1 MHEPAQWND
10 DSKCGHL
17 VAHEF
22 QTHYCTYI
30 RATRL
35 LSLQRTQT
43 EHPDEVIAIL
53 ALQAIELWLRVVR
66 NDLEAARTEI
76 EAHRQGT
83 FELPKLLNRASTLI
97 RLLDRHTDL
106 AESILLDDLG
116 LELPLSG
123 PLDDLRSTQL
133 RDLEEQTQGLSTA
146 LAAAGSSTAPYA
158 QAGRD
163 FIGRS
168 NRWSDRYQRLLAD
181 LFERD
186 RPAAPEL
193 EEYLAIQELLSLD
206 QGVKGE
212 WAPKNAPPPRSRPT
226 RAPSPDELMFIV
238 AHQVFELWFRALI
251 HELKAIQHELGKVPP
266 EVELASRRLRRV
278 VRIQKMLVNMIHI
291 PATMLPMDF
300 LRFRSRT
307 KQIDGVTHY
316 RGLEPASGTES
327 FQFREIEIMAGLRD
341 SVGYREF
348 LEGNQDMH
356 IRFITPAQEKLLE
369 QPSMAEIFDN
379 LVRTRKISDLTEIFS
394 PSDVENPNADLA
406 ELADLLLEF
415 DQFFQLWRVN
425 HLTMVQSMI
434 GRKSGTGYL
443 GPEYLRETVGM
454 GMQRD
459 DDRLLQTPQ
468 MRPRFFEDLWEVRTR
483 MQVEEPQ

>member
-17 VAHEF
+17 VAHEY
-22 QTHYCTYI
+22 QTHYCSYI

-43 EHPDEVIAIL
+43 DHHDEVLAIL

-66 NDLEAARTEI
+66 NDLEAARAGLG
-76 EAHRQGT
+76 AHGLGT
-83 FELPKLLNRASTLI
+83 PELSKLLNRASTLV

-106 AESILLDDLG
+106 AESILLDDLE
-116 LELPLSG
+116 LDLPLSG

-133 RDLEEQTQGLSTA
+133 RDLEKQVQNHSA
-146 LAAAGSSTAPYA
+146 VLAASDSSAAPYA
-158 QAGRD
+158 HAGRD
-163 FIGRS
+163 FIGRA
-168 NRWSDRYQRLLAD
+168 NRWSDRYRRLLAD

-186 RPAAPEL
+186 RPTSPDL
-193 EEYLAIQELLSLD
+193 EHYLAIPELLSLD
-206 QGVKGE
+206 QGVKGD
-212 WAPKNAPPPRSRPT
+212 WAPKDSPPPRL
-226 RAPSPDELMFIV
+226 RATEKPSPDELMFIV

-251 HELKAIQHELGKVPP
+251 HELKAIQHELGKVPS

-341 SVGYREF
+341 SVAYREF

-356 IRFITPAQEKLLE
+356 IRFLTPAQEALLE
-369 QPSMAEIFDN
+369 QPSMAEIFDR
-379 LVRTRKISDLTEIFS
+379 LVRARKITDLTEIFT

-454 GMQRD
+454 GMQQE

-483 MQVEEPQ
+483 MQFEEPR

>member
-1 MHEPAQWND
+1 MQEPARWND
-10 DSKCGHL
+10 DPKCGHL

-43 EHPDEVIAIL
+43 GHPDELLAIL
-53 ALQAIELWLRVVR
+53 ALQAIELWLRVVS
-66 NDLEAARTEI
+66 NDLEAARAELG
-76 EAHRQGT
+76 AHRQGT
-83 FELPKLLNRASTLI
+83 FELSKLLNRASTLI

-133 RDLEEQTQGLSTA
+133 RDLEKQVQDLSA
-146 LAAAGSSTAPYA
+146 VLATSGSSAAPYA

-163 FIGRS
+163 FIGRA

-186 RPAAPEL
+186 RPTAPDLEHYLATPEL
-193 EEYLAIQELLSLD
+193 LNLD

-212 WAPKNAPPPRSRPT
+212 WAPKDSPPARL
-226 RAPSPDELMFIV
+226 RATEKPSPDELMFIV

-251 HELKAIQHELGKVPP
+251 HELKAIQHELGKATP
-266 EVELASRRLRRV
+266 EVEVASRRLRRV
-278 VRIQKMLVNMIHI
+278 VRIQKMLVDMIHI

-300 LRFRSRT
+300 LVFRSRT
-307 KQIDGVTHY
+307 KRIDGVTHY

-327 FQFREIEIMAGLRD
+327 FQFRELEIMAGLRD
-341 SVGYREF
+341 SVAYREF

-356 IRFITPAQEKLLE
+356 IRFVTPAQEALLE
-369 QPSMAEIFDN
+369 QPSMAEIFDS
-379 LVRTRKISDLTEIFS
+379 LVRDRKITDLTEIFT
-394 PSDVENPNADLA
+394 PSGVENPNADLA

-454 GMQRD
+454 GMQQE
-459 DDRLLQTPQ
+459 DDRLLRTPQ
-468 MRPRFFEDLWEVRTR
+468 IRPRFFEDLWEVRTR
-483 MQVEEPQ
+483 MQFEEPK

>member
-1 MHEPAQWND
+1 MHEPARWND
-10 DSKCGHL
+10 DPKCGHL

-22 QTHYCTYI
+22 QTHYCSYI
-30 RATRL
+30 RALRL

-76 EAHRQGT
+76 GVDRQGT
-83 FELPKLLNRASTLI
+83 FELSKLLNRASTLI

-106 AESILLDDLG
+106 AESILLDVLG

-123 PLDDLRSTQL
+123 PLEDLRSTQL
-133 RDLEEQTQGLSTA
+133 RDLEQQTQDLSAA
-146 LAAAGSSTAPYA
+146 LGTAAGSATPDAL
-158 QAGRD
+158 AGRD
-163 FIGRS
+163 FIGRA

-186 RPAAPEL
+186 RPTAPDL
-193 EEYLAIQELLSLD
+193 EHYLAIPELLSLD
-206 QGVKGE
+206 QGLKGE
-212 WAPKNAPPPRSRPT
+212 WAPKESPPARLRGT
-226 RAPSPDELMFIV
+226 EKPSPDELMFIV

-251 HELKAIQHELGKVPP
+251 HESKAIQRELGKATP

-278 VRIQKMLVNMIHI
+278 VRVQKMLVDMIHI

-300 LRFRSRT
+300 LVFRART
-307 KQIDGVTHY
+307 RQIDGVTHY

-327 FQFREIEIMAGLRD
+327 FQFRELEIMAGLRD
-341 SVGYREF
+341 SVAYREF
-348 LEGNQDMH
+348 LEGNEDMH
-356 IRFITPAQEKLLE
+356 IRFVTPAQEALLE
-369 QPSMAEIFDN
+369 QPSMAEMFDR
-379 LVRTRKISDLTEIFS
+379 LVRARKIADLRLIS
-394 PSDVENPNADLA
+394 RPSDVENPNADLA

-415 DQFFQLWRVN
+415 DQFFQLWRMN
-425 HLTMVQSMI
+425 HLTMVQRMI

-443 GPEYLRETVGM
+443 GPEYLRDTVGM
-454 GMQRD
+454 GMQQE
-459 DDRLLQTPQ
+459 DDRPLRAPQ

-483 MQVEEPQ
+483 MMFEEQK